1 MSKKKKKKKIIAKI
15 TCGPLQATPPP
26 PPAPGARRGAPHF
39 VGVVASQC
47 SDALINC
54 KVSLFNFIA
63 TSRSLCNSHGPAR
76 WYCLEWRWWVVPS
89 CFCGWPLSFSPIY
102 SLQSSSPS
110 PTKQTQVL
118 SLPPSF
124 SLTHTLPHRS
134 ASSARQLNVSR
145 I

>member
-1 MSKKKKKKKIIAKI
+1 M
-15 TCGPLQATPPP
+15 QATPPP

-63 TSRSLCNSHGPAR
+63 TSRSLCNGHGPAR

-118 SLPPSF
+118 SL
-124 SLTHTLPHRS
+124 SLSLSHTHTHTHTHTHFHIDLLPLLGS
-134 ASSARQLNVSR
+134 IKCFTCINFDMDTS
-145 I
+145 